1 MKKRNWIILS
11 TVVAIIIIALLFTGS
26 GSSDKETV
34 TVDVKKGEFVIAVH
48 TTGELEAKNSTDI
61 RFNSNTLRSLG
72 FYDDIKVEK
81 LIAEGTVVDSGE
93 FVAQLDKTPIANK
106 LKELDN
112 EITKLESQLEQKTID
127 TSLRLRQ
134 LRNNLINQEFEL
146 EERRI
151 TVEQSKYEP
160 PATQRQEQIALEKT
174 QRAYNQQLNNYE
186 LEVTK
191 AGAEVREVEAD
202 LNTQRLKMDKY
213 ENAMNDFRILAPQPG
228 MVIYHKSWR
237 GKIETG
243 SQVSPWDPIVAKL
256 PDLNKM
262 ITKTYVNEID
272 ISKVKE
278 KQEVNIGID
287 AFPEK
292 KYSGEVISV
301 ANIGEQL
308 RNSTAK
314 VYEVMIDLHGTD
326 TILRPAMTSQV
337 EIITNVLDDV
347 LFVPLECVHS
357 NDSMTYVFT
366 RRNRQE
372 VQTGLSND
380 DEVVIL
386 KGLKAGETIYLSMPE
401 DPDSYSLK
409 TLDNN

>member
-1 MKKRNWIILS
+1 
-11 TVVAIIIIALLFTGS
+11 
-26 GSSDKETV
+26 
-34 TVDVKKGEFVIAVH
+34 
-48 TTGELEAKNSTDI
+48 
-61 RFNSNTLRSLG
+61 
-72 FYDDIKVEK
+72 
-81 LIAEGTVVDSGE
+81 
-93 FVAQLDKTPIANK
+93 LDKTPIANK

-213 ENAMNDFRILAPQPG
+213 ENAMNDFRILATQPG

-243 SQVSPWDPIVAKL
+243 SQESPWDPIVAKL